1 MSYAVCRL
9 SVHTARLS
17 GSQFL
22 FVSTVVRLLVVR
34 HPLYSCLHPIRPYY
48 VVHRLLVRS
57 GRLSYLVRSFVFP
70 DVSGRSGCVLPALY
84 VRSTVASFSGHFSF
98 FPPLIV
104 SPVVLSS
111 LVVLNVGVFVS
122 VWPCLFGSSNR
133 SCEMVRNYLA
143 YVTIYVTIYVI
154 IWSRLSIL
162 CLFSPF
168 FFLSFCSSCLSGLFW

>member
-9 SVHTARLS
+9 SVHTAQLS

-70 DVSGRSGCVLPALY
+70 DVSGRSGCVLLALY
-84 VRSTVASFSGHFSF
+84 VCSTVGSFSGHLSF

-104 SPVVLSS
+104 SVGTSSLIVSPLVLSG
-111 LVVLNVGVFVS
+111 LVVLVVGVFVS

-143 YVTIYVTIYVI
+143 YVTI
-154 IWSRLSIL
+154 
-162 CLFSPF
+162 
-168 FFLSFCSSCLSGLFW
+168 